1 MKRAVSLILLLC
13 LTLTFVACADSSD
26 ENQGN
31 EAYETDTEGK
41 STAFSTVRKENYE
54 GYEVNILYISAT
66 EMDKDFVAE
75 TIDGSVLN
83 DRVYERN
90 ALVSTTYNVTLSL
103 ETMGSGDIMTLIRNT
118 SLAGDSPYDFY
129 GVQRSCIPL
138 SYEGLLYD
146 MATVKDIDLTQE
158 WWDQNWVD
166 TMTVKGSIYTLVGD
180 ISPHTLQYAS
190 ALAFNKQLFDNYG
203 LTYPYDLVR
212 EGKWTYDEYFKYISN
227 ATQDLNEDSKY
238 DENDFYGV
246 VGWGTEASYSLFY
259 GSGIS
264 FARVNK
270 EGKLALGYDQEKLV
284 NVYEKVYRMWIT
296 ENNFIQMSTGGT
308 DGLEKRS
315 KVFSIFKGDRSL
327 FLDTVLL
334 QISTDITDME
344 SDYGI
349 VPIPK
354 YNEDQKNY
362 CSYVG
367 YVVPTIAM
375 AINVSDADKIGNII
389 EACCT
394 AAYDIITPDMFEI
407 ITKLQDVRDLDS
419 SEMVDK
425 IIRTK
430 FFDVAHWYVITGY
443 CDFPRVP
450 LTNKT
455 DDVVSYLRNYIKV
468 SNKEIEN
475 INTAY
480 EKLANQNQS

>member
-1 MKRAVSLILLLC
+1 MKRLVSFILLLC
-13 LTLTFVACADSSD
+13 TMVTFIACSNDNKGDDNNAYNTDS
-26 ENQGN
+26 E
-31 EAYETDTEGK
+31 EKA
-41 STAFSTVRKENYE
+41 TAFSTVRKENYE

-75 TIDGSVLN
+75 KLDGSILN
-83 DRVYERN
+83 DRVFKRN
-90 ALVSTTYNVTLSL
+90 LLVSTTYNITLGL

-118 SLAGDSPYDFY
+118 SLSGDSPYDIY
-129 GVQRSCIPL
+129 GIQRSCIPL
-138 SYEGLLYD
+138 SYEGLLLD
-146 MATVKDIDLTQE
+146 MSKVKDIDLTKE
-158 WWDQNWVD
+158 WWDQNWVN
-166 TMTVKGSIYTLVGD
+166 TMTVNGSLYTLVGD

-227 ATQDLNEDSKY
+227 ATRDVNEDNKY

-264 FARVNK
+264 FARINK
-270 EGKLALGYDQEKLV
+270 EGKLALGHDQEKLV

-315 KVFSIFKGDRSL
+315 KVFSIFKSDRSL

-334 QISTDITDME
+334 QIGTDITDME

-354 YNEDQKNY
+354 YNDDQKNY

-375 AINVSDADKIGNII
+375 AINVSDADMIGNII
-389 EACCT
+389 EAFCT
-394 AAYDIITPDMFEI
+394 GAYDIITPDMFEI
-407 ITKLQDVRDLDS
+407 ITKLQNVRDPDS
-419 SEMVDK
+419 AEMVDK

-430 FFDVAHWYVITGY
+430 HFDVAHWYLITGY

-455 DDVVSYLRNYIKV
+455 ENIVSYLKNYTRV
-468 SNKEIEN
+468 AMKEVEN

-480 EKLANQNQS
+480 EKLAQKNKP